1 VDKFQ
6 VEGPK
11 ILTKLEFE
19 TRETAKFV
27 IGFWRGLTL
36 GRKRA
41 LLLLTAKVTFCIL
54 PAVIW
59 IGEYED
65 GEEGFTEARYRI
77 PLLVIEE
84 G

>member
-1 VDKFQ
+1 MDKFQ

-11 ILTKLEFE
+11 ILTKLEFD

-27 IGFWRGLTL
+27 IWFWK
-36 GRKRA
+36 RKWA
-41 LLLLTAKVTFCIL
+41 LLLLTVKVTFCIL

-59 IGEYED
+59 IGEFED
-65 GEEGFTEARYRI
+65 KEGFAEARYRM